1 MSTQCN
7 SCGFPVSSRETIGEC
22 EVCHKP
28 THSFCLIKEDDKA
41 YCDHCYVAKTEEKYV
56 PELPS
61 TIRRTY
67 IELYRSCPRK
77 FRLEVLEGHASPPTK
92 YTQVGIDLHDLFEKA
107 VNDRTYTKA
116 QMWQDYHPM
125 FKKCIDDELFDDEL
139 DIKKFQDRAEQSIN
153 TFYEVLP
160 SIPQP
165 FVTEQTISYSVGEDI
180 PDVEFT
186 MDLITEAPNGELD
199 LHDWKTGKVMV
210 GQKIA
215 TDMQAPL
222 YIYGVE
228 QHYGRK
234 VRSFTF
240 YYLNEKKTRTFT
252 RVSEG
257 VYECVVG
264 KRSYYIKL
272 RETMTEIAQIFS
284 KMKQG
289 HFSIPQDTK
298 KMFFTCKMCHL
309 QEQGLCFGADQQ
321 SWVDLR
327 GAQYGGI
334 EE

>member
-1 MSTQCN
+1 MSSLCN
-7 SCGFPVSSRETIGEC
+7 SCGFPISSRETIGEC

-28 THSFCLIKEDDKA
+28 THSFCLIKEENIA
-41 YCDHCYVAKTEEKYV
+41 YCDHCYVSKTEKKDI
-56 PELPS
+56 PELPEK
-61 TIRRTY
+61 IRRTY

-77 FRLEVLEGHASPPTK
+77 FRLEVLDGNSSPPTK

-107 VNDRTYTKA
+107 VLDRTYTKTQMKLDYVPMLLA
-116 QMWQDYHPM
+116 QIEAGLYE
-125 FKKCIDDELFDDEL
+125 DEED
-139 DIKKFQDRAEQSIN
+139 KQKFIDRANQSMD
-153 TFYEVLP
+153 TFYDILP
-160 SIPQP
+160 NIPP
-165 FVTEQTISYSVGEDI
+165 AFVTEQTISYSIGEDV

-186 MDLITEAPNGELD
+186 MDLITEAPDNELD

-228 QHYGRK
+228 QFYGRK

-257 VYECVVG
+257 VYECKVG

-289 HFSIPQDTK
+289 QFGIPADTR

-327 GAQYGGI
+327 GAQYDGS
-334 EE
+334 